1 MRKHGKDKF
10 DSLKISYLKGY
21 QSYEEMFELIYQ
33 SVYSY
38 IVVFERG
45 QFLEDLKNILKAKK
59 LHNRVQVTCIPDC
72 PKQFSQEHE
81 IIDFKVGYLEESTTF
96 KINFEVGPLRNI
108 HLFRPQSEISSF
120 FQ

>member
-45 QFLEDLKNILKAKK
+45 
-59 LHNRVQVTCIPDC
+59 
-72 PKQFSQEHE
+72 
-81 IIDFKVGYLEESTTF
+81 
-96 KINFEVGPLRNI
+96 
-108 HLFRPQSEISSF
+108 
-120 FQ
+120 